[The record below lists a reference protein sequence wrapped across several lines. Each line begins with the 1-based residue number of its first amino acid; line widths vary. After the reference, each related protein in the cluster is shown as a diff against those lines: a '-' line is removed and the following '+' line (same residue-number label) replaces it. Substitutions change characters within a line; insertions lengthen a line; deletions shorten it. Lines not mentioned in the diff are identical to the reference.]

1 MDCWDFRVGF
11 FFFLCLSGFQLV
23 LDRSVHVN
31 TWYCFIRLI
40 QQTDLELKYVPTNTY
55 VTTLSHK
62 ALYLI
67 LREPV
72 TYKTIS
78 QISSFILRVLY
89 TYTDIDV
96 GTPTCTLSLANAHKH
111 PHTCIDI
118 WPPLEKNPS
127 SSTGKIYGFIF

>member
-1 MDCWDFRVGF
+1 M
-11 FFFLCLSGFQLV
+11 
-23 LDRSVHVN
+23 
-31 TWYCFIRLI
+31 
-40 QQTDLELKYVPTNTY
+40 PTNTY

-118 WPPLEKNPS
+118 WPPLEKKTLVVQQVKYMDLS
-127 SSTGKIYGFIF
+127 FRIILMYCHSQLLFFYEAFGIQCF